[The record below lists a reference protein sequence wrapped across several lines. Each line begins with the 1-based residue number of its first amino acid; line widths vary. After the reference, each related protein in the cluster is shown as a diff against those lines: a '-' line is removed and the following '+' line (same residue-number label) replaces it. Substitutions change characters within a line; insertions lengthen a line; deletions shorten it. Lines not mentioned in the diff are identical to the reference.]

1 MLLRASSLR
10 TIAILRET
18 LESFECR
25 PGYDPTDPVFINLR
39 CRILCWITELYVLAA
54 RDKREDSR
62 SSLSTAA

>member
-18 LESFECR
+18 LESR